1 MLVYP
6 PTLSG
11 FLSHLCGEEAVR
23 ESLLST
29 EEFLSH
35 LCGEEVIAKTL
46 LTTKAGKNLLLAASE
61 LPPTQKAAFD
71 NIMKI
76 ATKLASSSGSK
87 KGRDTAE
94 RVAGTRVSEQDS
106 KSLQSF

>member
-1 MLVYP
+1 MNP
-6 PTLSG
+6 PTGVRATDIGIAATAIASPTTAATG
-11 FLSHLCGEEAVR
+11 AGIAFL
-23 ESLLST
+23 
-29 EEFLSH
+29 
-35 LCGEEVIAKTL
+35 AKTL
-46 LTTKAGKNLLLAASE
+46 LTTRAGKNLLLAASE

-94 RVAGTRVSEQDS
+94 RVAGTKVTEQDS